1 MLKEVNIS
9 PPDKDVIDQLEELM
23 ELAKEGRIQSL
34 AYVISMPNYRTGSGW
49 VGMNKNNM
57 AIIGECDV
65 LKRDMMD
72 DLIAL
77 RIDPETGYRRD

>member
-1 MLKEVNIS
+1 MIKEIQVS
-9 PPDKDVIDQLEELM
+9 PPDIDVIEQLEELL
-23 ELAKEGRIQSL
+23 EWAKKGEIQSL

-57 AIIGECDV
+57 AVVGECEV

-72 DLIAL
+72 DLIL
-77 RIDPETGYRRD
+77 RRD